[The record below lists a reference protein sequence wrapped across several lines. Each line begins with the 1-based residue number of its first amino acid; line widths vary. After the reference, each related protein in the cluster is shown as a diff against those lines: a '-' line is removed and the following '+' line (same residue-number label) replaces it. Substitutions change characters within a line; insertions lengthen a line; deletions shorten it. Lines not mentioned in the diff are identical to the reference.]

1 MNFLSKYIVCCSSYI
16 SMDCFEACWSVS
28 VSKWFNT
35 TGIEKSFEA
44 VGACPMCSSGVY
56 SFTRFSPFRWAEWL
70 LYAWFRRCCQE
81 SLQYVWSTLWRSFQ
95 FKFLWRNLLYVYQ
108 NFSVISKQGPWCSS
122 HWPSGF
128 LQFPFGACLFLF
140 FWKLKQKKGK
150 GKEERWYAPSLK
162 HRHRGMTQVYM
173 YMQEISRVHRCPV
186 GWADRSAWAYPTSC

>member
-56 SFTRFSPFRWAEWL
+56 SFTRFSPFRWGEWL

-95 FKFLWRNLLYVYQ
+95 FKFLWRNLCVPKLLCDLQARALVLQ
-108 NFSVISKQGPWCSS
+108 SLTFRLSAVSIWSMSFSLLVETE
-122 HWPSGF
+122 
-128 LQFPFGACLFLF
+128 A
-140 FWKLKQKKGK
+140 
-150 GKEERWYAPSLK
+150 EEREGEG
-162 HRHRGMTQVYM
+162 REVVCT
-173 YMQEISRVHRCPV
+173 
-186 GWADRSAWAYPTSC
+186 